1 MKKKL
6 VLTKDRPST
15 SISMRMPID
24 LLEKLKKIARL
35 KEMSGYQSVIKYYI
49 GQGLLR
55 DADLVHQIEAGE
67 AEEEAARLEA
77 AFIKIGLERD
87 KVEAFLERVG
97 SPPIDETGNRG
108 QRPNLMY
115 LAFATQWP
123 IIMPRIPSRIH
134 NLHRVV
140 IRGHPGNGDNHV

>member
-87 KVEAFLERVG
+87 KVEAFWKEWGV
-97 SPPIDETGNRG
+97 
-108 QRPNLMY
+108 RPSTKR
-115 LAFATQWP
+115 AT
-123 IIMPRIPSRIH
+123 
-134 NLHRVV
+134 
-140 IRGHPGNGDNHV
+140 GDNART